1 VAVEAWIDLDARG
14 ARAGTHDRISVIIRA
29 SVTEPFQ
36 SAPQRRRPSWTTEM
50 LVVACVLI
58 IFVAFV
64 SPTLNQPLIERHA
77 LRQTQTAYPAR
88 IFHEDGIDLMHPKL
102 PVFGEP
108 FEAPFEFPLFQA
120 AASLVMD
127 AGVSDDMSMRTTALA
142 CFVITALLLFGLV
155 RHVAGPVSGVAA
167 LFAFVVTPLSLSWA
181 RASLMEYMATAGA
194 VGFTWATISWR
205 ERPRTLPAA
214 LALVAGLVG
223 MLVKPTTAVFWFAPA
238 LLYHP
243 RTHQRRRGRGL
254 GVTALLV
261 ALPLGAAVLWTRH
274 ADAIKAASPT
284 TAWLTSSE
292 LRGWY
297 LGTLAQRFDPH
308 TWAVMSAR
316 LSVVVGLSGVLLVV
330 SALATWRSPQR
341 AFWLGIWVS
350 AIAPA
355 LVFTNQYVAHDYY
368 VVAVSPAFAALIGL
382 GFGSIERALPVRT
395 ALTSVIAAALVL
407 FVTFGAGRSYWQ
419 PIFDGDDGS
428 GVVPLARQIDAH
440 TADGDLIGVAGLD
453 WSPAVL
459 YYARRW
465 GQMVVPQTGWSV
477 AYDLMHAQ
485 RYRYFL
491 HADPGH
497 GDLAQLDRWR
507 FVGALD
513 RNLYALADEPK
524 DLSGALAVTTD
535 QRPVYSTSTKGPFS
549 MKCGRSKSVHVGPQG
564 AWVEFAP
571 TRSWAQVVV
580 SDALAALPVR
590 RALYV
595 APDLSSNGGRLTIG
609 CRGVDSIQ
617 ILGVR
622 DGAGPAAG
630 WTVPRL
636 SRGSSRGRSQGAN
649 SPR

>member
-1 VAVEAWIDLDARG
+1 
-14 ARAGTHDRISVIIRA
+14 
-29 SVTEPFQ
+29 
-36 SAPQRRRPSWTTEM
+36 M
-50 LVVACVLI
+50 LAVACVLGA
-58 IFVAFV
+58 FVVFV
-64 SPTLNQPLIERHA
+64 SPTLDQPLLERHA
-77 LRQTQTAYPAR
+77 FRQTQTAYTAR
-88 IFHEDGIDLMHPKL
+88 IFHEDGIDLIHPKL

-155 RHVAGPVSGVAA
+155 RQVAGPVSGVAA

-205 ERPRTLPAA
+205 ERQRTLPAA

-243 RTHQRRRGRGL
+243 ETPQRARGRHF
-254 GVTALLV
+254 GVRALLV
-261 ALPLGAAVLWTRH
+261 ALPLAAAVLWTRH
-274 ADAIKAASPT
+274 ADAIKATSPT

-297 LGTLAQRFDPH
+297 LGTLGQRLDPH
-308 TWAVMSAR
+308 TWVIMSTR
-316 LSVVVGLSGVLLVV
+316 LLAVVGLSGVLLVI
-330 SALATWRSPQR
+330 SAFATWRSPQR
-341 AFWLGIWVS
+341 AFWLGIWFAAVG
-350 AIAPA
+350 PT
-355 LVFTNQYVAHDYY
+355 LVFTTQYAAHDYY

-382 GFGSIERALPVRT
+382 GFGYVERVLPGRT

-407 FVTFGAGRSYWQ
+407 FVTFDTGRGYWL
-419 PIFDGDDGS
+419 PIFGGHDEPD
-428 GVVPLARQIDAH
+428 VMPLAQQIDAH
-440 TADGDLIGVAGLD
+440 TAEGDLIGIAGLD

-465 GQMVVPQTGWSV
+465 GQMVVPETGST
-477 AYDLMHAQ
+477 AYDLMHRQ

-491 HADPGH
+491 DADPRN
-497 GDLAQLDRWR
+497 GDLRQLDRWR

-513 RNLYALADEPK
+513 ENVYAIADRPK
-524 DLSGALAVTTD
+524 DLSGALAVSTD
-535 QRPVYSTSTKGPFS
+535 QRPVDVTPTRGRFS
-549 MKCGRSKSVHVGPQG
+549 LKCGRFKPLPMG
-564 AWVEFAP
+564 ARGSWVEFSP
-571 TRSWAQVVV
+571 TEPRAQVVV
-580 SDALAALPVR
+580 SDTLAPLPVR

-595 APDLSSNGGRLTIG
+595 APELASNGRLTIT
-609 CRGVDSIQ
+609 CRGVESIQ
-617 ILGVR
+617 IVGVR
-622 DGAGPAAG
+622 SGARPGVG
-630 WTVPRL
+630 
-636 SRGSSRGRSQGAN
+636 
-649 SPR
+649 